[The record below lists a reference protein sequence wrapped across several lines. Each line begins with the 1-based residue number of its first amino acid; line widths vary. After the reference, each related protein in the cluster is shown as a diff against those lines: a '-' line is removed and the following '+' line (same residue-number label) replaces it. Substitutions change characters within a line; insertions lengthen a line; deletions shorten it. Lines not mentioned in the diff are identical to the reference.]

1 MVLINYRPQ
10 SYAFFGNRQ
19 NQHRWHSAH
28 NKSAEFENDVLNKW
42 VAKVALRHLLHRL
55 TAESG
60 AKDWGEGT
68 SIPLIHSGYGGKK
81 GKCLF
86 GVGIL
91 PHAPLTLHQ
100 HLKQAT
106 AIINYKNTSIM
117 DNNTPATAESPSTQE
132 RVDALIS
139 QIRTGEVGTDAI
151 QILSNGINHDEDV
164 KNAETEGYLR
174 GRNEKIAATT
184 GVTEEDAEVKPAT
197 FPRYHRR
204 SVWDR

>member
-60 AKDWGEGT
+60 AKDWGEGS
-68 SIPLIHSGYGGKK
+68 SIPLMHSGYGGKK

-91 PHAPLTLHQ
+91 PHAPLT
-100 HLKQAT
+100 
-106 AIINYKNTSIM
+106 KNTSIM

>member
-1 MVLINYRPQ
+1 
-10 SYAFFGNRQ
+10 
-19 NQHRWHSAH
+19 
-28 NKSAEFENDVLNKW
+28 
-42 VAKVALRHLLHRL
+42 
-55 TAESG
+55 
-60 AKDWGEGT
+60 
-68 SIPLIHSGYGGKK
+68 
-81 GKCLF
+81 
-86 GVGIL
+86 
-91 PHAPLTLHQ
+91 
-100 HLKQAT
+100 
-106 AIINYKNTSIM
+106 M
-117 DNNTPATAESPSTQE
+117 DNNTPATAESPTTQE

-164 KNAETEGYLR
+164 KTAETEGYLR

>member
-1 MVLINYRPQ
+1 
-10 SYAFFGNRQ
+10 
-19 NQHRWHSAH
+19 
-28 NKSAEFENDVLNKW
+28 
-42 VAKVALRHLLHRL
+42 
-55 TAESG
+55 
-60 AKDWGEGT
+60 
-68 SIPLIHSGYGGKK
+68 
-81 GKCLF
+81 
-86 GVGIL
+86 
-91 PHAPLTLHQ
+91 
-100 HLKQAT
+100 
-106 AIINYKNTSIM
+106 M

-164 KNAETEGYLR
+164 KHAETEGYLR

>member
-1 MVLINYRPQ
+1 
-10 SYAFFGNRQ
+10 
-19 NQHRWHSAH
+19 
-28 NKSAEFENDVLNKW
+28 
-42 VAKVALRHLLHRL
+42 
-55 TAESG
+55 
-60 AKDWGEGT
+60 
-68 SIPLIHSGYGGKK
+68 
-81 GKCLF
+81 
-86 GVGIL
+86 
-91 PHAPLTLHQ
+91 
-100 HLKQAT
+100 
-106 AIINYKNTSIM
+106 M
-117 DNNTPATAESPSTQE
+117 DNNTPATAESPTTQE

-151 QILSNGINHDEDV
+151 QILSKGINHDEDV